1 MTLRLATIIVSLLD
15 FVAWVF
21 IVFATFLSESDQ
33 ATKGLDNGDGF
44 HGACSCDRRTRS
56 RARPEEPRPQNRA
69 DIGACFPRYIR
80 CPVHRVGRSIQM
92 NGRELSL
99 PAKEFMDR
107 SSRNVRL
114 WQQVGNPI
122 VPTFVNYWGNSGQV
136 RASDLT
142 AWRLG
147 DRSRYRFV
155 AENMS
160 NCTDP
165 MPSKRLVRPS

>member
-33 ATKGLDNGDGF
+33 ATKGLNNVAGMALTALVLD
-44 HGACSCDRRTRS
+44 DRRTRS
-56 RARPEEPRPQNRA
+56 RARPEERRPQNRA

-99 PAKEFMDR
+99 PAKEIYG
-107 SSRNVRL
+107 SV
-114 WQQVGNPI
+114 
-122 VPTFVNYWGNSGQV
+122 
-136 RASDLT
+136 
-142 AWRLG
+142 
-147 DRSRYRFV
+147 V
-155 AENMS
+155 A
-160 NCTDP
+160 
-165 MPSKRLVRPS
+165 

>member
-33 ATKGLDNGDGF
+33 ATKGLDNVAGMALT
-44 HGACSCDRRTRS
+44 ACSCDRRTRS

-99 PAKEFMDR
+99 PALWIGRRVMSASGTKWAIQSFP
-107 SSRNVRL
+107 RL
-114 WQQVGNPI
+114 SAIGV
-122 VPTFVNYWGNSGQV
+122 
-136 RASDLT
+136 T
-142 AWRLG
+142 ADKYER
-147 DRSRYRFV
+147 
-155 AENMS
+155 
-160 NCTDP
+160 
-165 MPSKRLVRPS
+165 RP